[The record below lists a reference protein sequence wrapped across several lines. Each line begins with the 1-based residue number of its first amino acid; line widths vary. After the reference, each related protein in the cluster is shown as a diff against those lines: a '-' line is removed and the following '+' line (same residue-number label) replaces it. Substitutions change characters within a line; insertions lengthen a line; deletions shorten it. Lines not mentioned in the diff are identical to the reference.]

1 MVENPGK
8 IILGASLTADLAIV
22 VTTASIEVA
31 DAANLEL
38 LKPNPD
44 LSKGLNALVM
54 LSNYT
59 QPSRTKERSTKGLLV
74 GYVLS
79 F

>member
-22 VTTASIEVA
+22 VTTASIEMA

-59 QPSRTKERSTKGLLV
+59 QPVGPKKEAQKAC
-74 GYVLS
+74 LS
-79 F
+79 VMY

>member
-22 VTTASIEVA
+22 VTTASIEMA

-38 LKPNPD
+38 FLKPNPD
-44 LSKGLNALVM
+44 LSKGLNASVM

-59 QPSRTKERSTKGLLV
+59 QPVGPKKEAQKAC
-74 GYVLS
+74 LS
-79 F
+79 VMY